1 MEDFGLMTWNKWKS
15 EVFFKEC
22 LFLCEQ
28 QNSWTKY
35 RCFWQQLNALKGE
48 QLIENPTCIVPSF
61 RSMKELLKMSLL
73 TSSGYIAVPE
83 KVLYADWIISVV
95 LFSSNWLSQLLCTL
109 PSFIGIGGSTQQLQL
124 EKRQN
129 HRGCGICTCNHCPN
143 EAWVTPSM
151 TAASMCECVQ
161 QGVYLSDNISAWE
174 THIVVGKKKKALGI
188 NCKMI
193 RGWGY
198 LQLHS
203 VVIPNDTDFFYRAKC
218 K

>member
-95 LFSSNWLSQLLCTL
+95 LFSFNWLSQLIAIIHWNRWQHSAAPAGEEAK
-109 PSFIGIGGSTQQLQL
+109 PSWLWHLHVWPLHKWGLSNTQHDSCKYVWMCST
-124 EKRQN
+124 
-129 HRGCGICTCNHCPN
+129 RG
-143 EAWVTPSM
+143 
-151 TAASMCECVQ
+151 
-161 QGVYLSDNISAWE
+161 LSQW
-174 THIVVGKKKKALGI
+174 
-188 NCKMI
+188 
-193 RGWGY
+193 
-198 LQLHS
+198 
-203 VVIPNDTDFFYRAKC
+203 
-218 K
+218 